1 MHRTIFHGAILLL
14 ALVAIHLGETEVL
27 GQVAPDDPVRL
38 TLENSQ
44 SAEER
49 LTAHGWGDPGKTHIQ
64 FYSDG
69 TYHLKVHTDVPFG
82 GCPVG
87 VPNFE
92 RNGNWRLTWSKD
104 HGLVQWETGEALA
117 VAFSEEELFLGLQG
131 WLPSF
136 PKIPGKQVEGNA
148 KALGDLSSNS
158 LYQMIANT
166 RWRKSDPFNL
176 FMYPTQI
183 QFDDAGR
190 YHAVYRDGECSSD
203 GSWSLSSGGTKLG
216 LVPDPNACD
225 QRGDGTA
232 SIGSNEE
239 TPMLHEGMLVFYG
252 SSYFAED
259 APADS
264 VAFTFDSYSD
274 VVRLTGKY
282 QGALKKGTPTSIDWV
297 FTANGTYE
305 LESLKIEQWGAVLE
319 GRSVSTKE
327 ESTVL
332 LEMPLD
338 RQLTFEE
345 PYRVSK
351 SITPTL
357 SGDVFLMCTVRF
369 RNPQQPFASYK
380 NFFVRI
386 AP

>member
-1 MHRTIFHGAILLL
+1 MCNAIFNGAILLI
-14 ALVAIHLGETEVL
+14 ALVAIRLIETEVL
-27 GQVAPDDPVRL
+27 GQVAPDNPDRL
-38 TLENSQ
+38 TVEKSQ

-49 LTAHGWGDPGKTHIQ
+49 LTAYGWGDPEKTHIQ

-69 TYHLKVHTDVPFG
+69 TYLLKVHTDVPFG

-92 RNGNWRLTWSKD
+92 RNGIWRLKWSKD

-136 PKIPGKQVEGNA
+136 PKIPAKPVDGNA

-183 QFDDAGR
+183 HFDDAGR
-190 YHAVYRDGECSSD
+190 FHAVYRNGECSSD
-203 GSWSLSSGGTKLG
+203 GSWSLTRGGTKLG

-225 QRGDGTA
+225 QRGNGTA

-239 TPMLHEGMLVFYG
+239 TPAMHEGMLVFYG
-252 SSYFAED
+252 ASYFPED

-264 VAFTFDSYSD
+264 AAFTFDAYSGT
-274 VVRLTGKY
+274 VRLTGKY
-282 QGALKKGTPTSIDWV
+282 QGALKKGTPTSIEWV
-297 FTANGTYE
+297 FTANGTYQ
-305 LESLKIEQWGAVLE
+305 LESLKIEQWGAVID
-319 GRSVSTKE
+319 GQSVSTE
-327 ESTVL
+327 GESTVL
-332 LEMPLD
+332 LEIPLD
-338 RQLTFEE
+338 RQLTSEE

-357 SGDVFLMCTVRF
+357 SGDVFLTCTVRF
-369 RNPQQPFASYK
+369 RSPQQPFASYK
-380 NFFVRI
+380 NFFVQI
-386 AP
+386 AQ